1 MPRFRKLAALFLFL
15 TLLSPTAAQAI
26 EPAPPLS
33 DREIIERLTRV
44 ETKLDAN
51 TAAIAQLREDMNTQ
65 IAQLREDMNTQ
76 IAQLREDMNAQ
87 FGRIEAQF
95 DRLYNLM
102 LGIVGAFVVLVVAT
116 IGFALW
122 DRRTMLRPVEDR
134 IKTVEDEQ
142 ARDRERLDALLEVFR
157 ALGQGDE
164 RVAGVLRQFRL
175 L

>member
-51 TAAIAQLREDMNTQ
+51 TAA